1 MPALPVY
8 TGLSPGRLSDAAEVL
23 TLAFQHDPIS
33 CYVFPE
39 EARRGRVL
47 RWMFHCH
54 LRYGLRYG
62 QVYTTAEVDG
72 VAIWLPPGQTTQ
84 TLWRLL
90 RTGTMPVPLRFGWSA
105 CRRSLAFLGIITT
118 WHRDYTPDAH
128 WYLFYVGVTPEQQG
142 RGIGSA
148 LLHPVLARA
157 DAAALPCY
165 LETGVARNLGFYE
178 RHGFQVVA
186 EGMLPQGG
194 PRLWAMRR
202 EPRRA

>member
-1 MPALPVY
+1 MSTIPVY
-8 TGLSPGRLSDAAEVL
+8 TGLPPGHLGSAAEVL
-23 TLAFQHDPIS
+23 ALAFQHDPLS

-39 EARRGRVL
+39 EVRRGRVL
-47 RWMFHCH
+47 RWMFHQH
-54 LRYGLRYG
+54 LRYGLHYG
-62 QVYTTAEVDG
+62 EVYTTEAVDG

-90 RTGTMPVPLRFGWSA
+90 RTGALLAPLRFGWSA
-105 CRRSLAFLGIITT
+105 CRRSMTFLGVITT
-118 WHRDYTPDAH
+118 WHRHFAPDAH
-128 WYLFYVGVTPEQQG
+128 WYLFFLGVTPAQQG

-148 LLHPVLARA
+148 LLQPVLARA

-178 RHGFQVVA
+178 WHGFQVVA
-186 EGMLPQGG
+186 DGALPRGG
-194 PRLWAMRR
+194 PHLWAMRR